1 MRSVTPRRP
10 RDLDPLAA
18 DVLERV
24 RRHAEARYV
33 VLGGAFALRCYLD
46 YRPTHDLDGWWSG
59 GLSASQRGATRAV
72 IRQVAEEVAAAHGL
86 TILERS
92 WGETEVFD
100 FQRTESGRRRTIF
113 SVQVAERTVELEPPI
128 TSPWPPIPIETFRD
142 NLGSKM
148 NALVARGAPRD
159 FRDVYEVVQAGLAT
173 VSECWDLWQA
183 KNPDTDLH
191 RAKAQVVKH
200 LESIAE
206 RRPLD
211 QLPEHERP
219 AAEAL
224 RGWVRADL
232 ASGMDLPGP
241 GGGLHS

>member
-1 MRSVTPRRP
+1 
-10 RDLDPLAA
+10 
-18 DVLERV
+18 
-24 RRHAEARYV
+24 V
-33 VLGGAFALRCYLD
+33 VLGGHFALRCYLD
-46 YRPTHDLDGWWSG
+46 YRSTHDLDGWWSAS
-59 GLSASQRGATRAV
+59 LSASQRRAARSV
-72 IRQVAEEVAAAHGL
+72 IRQVAEEAAAAHGL

-92 WGETEVFD
+92 WGVTEAFD

-128 TSPWPPIPIETFRD
+128 TSPWPPIPIETLRD
-142 NLGSKM
+142 NLSSKM
-148 NALVARGAPRD
+148 SALVARGAPRD
-159 FRDVYEVVQAGLAT
+159 FRDVYEVVQAGLVT

-183 KNPDTDLH
+183 KNPDTNLDQ
-191 RAKAQVVKH
+191 AKAQVIKH

-224 RGWVRADL
+224 RRWVRTELIGHTDL
-232 ASGMDLPGP
+232 LGP
-241 GGGLHS
+241 AGGLRS